1 MSAQN
6 PSAERLYPLGHFRKA
21 TGEPLPEAVEL
32 VGEAVPEPA
41 RTLLVHHGDM
51 TSRLEAH
58 FGGPMGLR
66 VLRCESSPEQYL
78 REVVLLSGPERLPV
92 EYGAIEIRLAA
103 FEEALRAQI
112 VEAREPLGG
121 LLNRVGFR
129 YWSEPL
135 AFIRIGPDRVMRE
148 LFGTPDATCF
158 YGRCNV
164 LLGDGGVEL
173 ARIVEL
179 LRP

>member
-1 MSAQN
+1 MN
-6 PSAERLYPLGHFRKA
+6 PADPSPDLLHPLGHFRSA
-21 TGEPLPEAVEL
+21 AGEPLPAVAVLHGDEL
-32 VGEAVPEPA
+32 PEPA
-41 RTLLVHHGDM
+41 RSLLVHRGDM

-66 VLRCESSPEQYL
+66 VLRCEQAADRYL

-92 EYGAIEIRLAA
+92 EYGAIEIRLGA
-103 FEEALRAQI
+103 FGEALRAQI

-121 LLNRVGFR
+121 LLNRAAFR
-129 YWSEPL
+129 YWSEPR
-135 AFIRIGPDRVMRE
+135 AFIRLGPDRVMRN
-148 LFGTPDATCF
+148 LFGTLDAAAF
-158 YGRCNV
+158 HGRCNV
-164 LLGDGGVEL
+164 LLGEGGVEL